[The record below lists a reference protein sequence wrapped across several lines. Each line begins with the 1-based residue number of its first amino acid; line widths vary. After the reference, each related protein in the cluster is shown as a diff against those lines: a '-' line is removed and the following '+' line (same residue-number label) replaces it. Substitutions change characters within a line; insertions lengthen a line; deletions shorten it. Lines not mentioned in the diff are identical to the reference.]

1 MKTKLSMAS
10 IAILFAFSQS
20 HAYFNDDRFGIAE
33 QPRMIEP
40 INTYSYY
47 KEGVKDVVSQLKQ
60 EISDGDKSD
69 YVSSELSNKFLVLKE
84 IDSNTAIEQVVFFR
98 SIGKKLTDIQPVVLK
113 NIDTGRVYVLFS
125 FFSQEQSAHEL
136 NKKLNNFNVG
146 SFILK
151 NKGSKFDVYNYL
163 QEKIKLQTPQ
173 QVSNNVVK
181 VVTIEKIRY
190 INKCEAPVIKSGNPN
205 DAFTQKAENKKK
217 VASKPKTQQSSKV
230 ASANS
235 KAIQKPKATE
245 SKPQPTQTEIDKK
258 CLDSVVK
265 VIKQQALFNL
275 ETLQFKYKNQIYS
288 LGDSF
293 AYNKCKFKIA
303 EVWREDF
310 NFFIKFADNS
320 DENLNARIKFPQND
334 SLTTDNLFFDPEK
347 TDKEKTIVRATANNQ
362 TSDTAQKNQK
372 LVVEQEQPIA
382 LAGQSVQ
389 DRPISSSNTSVANC
403 DFRPLYGIRTQLI
416 KKADGEYK
424 TEPIYN
430 FYKGKILPVDY
441 YEQNGYIVVL
451 NPKSQAMIIKKEN
464 FAKSCKL

>member
-163 QEKIKLQTPQ
+163 QEKIKCQ
-173 QVSNNVVK
+173 
-181 VVTIEKIRY
+181 
-190 INKCEAPVIKSGNPN
+190 VIKYYY
-205 DAFTQKAENKKK
+205 
-217 VASKPKTQQSSKV
+217 
-230 ASANS
+230 
-235 KAIQKPKATE
+235 
-245 SKPQPTQTEIDKK
+245 
-258 CLDSVVK
+258 L
-265 VIKQQALFNL
+265 
-275 ETLQFKYKNQIYS
+275 
-288 LGDSF
+288 
-293 AYNKCKFKIA
+293 
-303 EVWREDF
+303 
-310 NFFIKFADNS
+310 
-320 DENLNARIKFPQND
+320 
-334 SLTTDNLFFDPEK
+334 
-347 TDKEKTIVRATANNQ
+347 
-362 TSDTAQKNQK
+362 
-372 LVVEQEQPIA
+372 
-382 LAGQSVQ
+382 
-389 DRPISSSNTSVANC
+389 
-403 DFRPLYGIRTQLI
+403 LI
-416 KKADGEYK
+416 
-424 TEPIYN
+424 
-430 FYKGKILPVDY
+430 
-441 YEQNGYIVVL
+441 
-451 NPKSQAMIIKKEN
+451 
-464 FAKSCKL
+464 

>member
-1 MKTKLSMAS
+1 MAS

-20 HAYFNDDRFGIAE
+20 HAYFNDDRFGIVE

-60 EISDGDKSD
+60 EVSDSDKSD
-69 YVSSELSNKFLVLKE
+69 YISSELNNKFLVLKE

-113 NIDTGRVYVLFS
+113 NIDTGRIYVLFS

-151 NKGSKFDVYNYL
+151 NKGSKFGIYNYL
-163 QEKIKLQTPQ
+163 QEKIKLQNPQ
-173 QVSNNVVK
+173 PTSNNFVK

-190 INKCEAPVIKSGNPN
+190 INKCEAPAMQNRDQSVFAPK
-205 DAFTQKAENKKK
+205 TENKKA

-230 ASANS
+230 ASTNS
-235 KAIQKPKATE
+235 KAIQKSKTIEP
-245 SKPQPTQTEIDKK
+245 KPQPTQTEIDKK

-293 AYNKCKFKIA
+293 VYNKCKFKIA

-362 TSDTAQKNQK
+362 TFATAQKDQK
-372 LVVEQEQPIA
+372 LVIEQEQPIA
-382 LAGQSVQ
+382 LAGQSIQ